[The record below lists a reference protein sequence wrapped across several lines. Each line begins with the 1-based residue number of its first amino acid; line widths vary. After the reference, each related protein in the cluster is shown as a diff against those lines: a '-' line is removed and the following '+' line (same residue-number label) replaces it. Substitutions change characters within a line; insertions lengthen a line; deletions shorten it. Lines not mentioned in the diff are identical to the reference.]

1 MDTWE
6 VAGFDDS
13 QVKRSH
19 LVVKYPLWEFS
30 THCDCDD
37 CDDLDDLD
45 DFDDF
50 DDDDDDDDSGNI
62 TKTHIDNNQS
72 GNDDRLHAFPI
83 VKLTS
88 SGQQWGSGG
97 WAARF

>member
-1 MDTWE
+1 LKI
-6 VAGFDDS
+6 FIDDGDGDGD
-13 QVKRSH
+13 H
-19 LVVKYPLWEFS
+19 
-30 THCDCDD
+30 
-37 CDDLDDLD
+37 
-45 DFDDF
+45 DF